1 MNLSAGIAGD
11 DRRRGKYCFPFCGSV
26 MCLKPC
32 YRFAYEV
39 RDGGALCVLFQYA
52 METAFYFILVLK
64 EW

>member
-1 MNLSAGIAGD
+1 M
-11 DRRRGKYCFPFCGSV
+11 YCFPFCGSV